1 MNAILLLYPIV
12 IIQWCVRYLFVLRL
26 IDYVPGLRPSDPSIL
41 DDLEDDSPPSSVPLV
56 SILIPAKDE
65 EHSIS
70 GCLQSVC
77 SQNYPN
83 VEIIVV
89 NDRSQ
94 DRTADIVR
102 EIAQQDSRIQLLEI
116 TDLPS
121 GWTGKTHALWE
132 GTRKAKGDW
141 LWSVDSDTIGF
152 LTRLQFILLFIP

>member
-1 MNAILLLYPIV
+1 MPLNAILLLYPIV

-65 EHSIS
+65 EHSIA

-94 DRTADIVR
+94 DRTADICLLYTSPSPR
-102 EIAQQDSRIQLLEI
+102 DATLSRM
-116 TDLPS
+116 PS
-121 GWTGKTHALWE
+121 SA
-132 GTRKAKGDW
+132 
-141 LWSVDSDTIGF
+141 
-152 LTRLQFILLFIP
+152 